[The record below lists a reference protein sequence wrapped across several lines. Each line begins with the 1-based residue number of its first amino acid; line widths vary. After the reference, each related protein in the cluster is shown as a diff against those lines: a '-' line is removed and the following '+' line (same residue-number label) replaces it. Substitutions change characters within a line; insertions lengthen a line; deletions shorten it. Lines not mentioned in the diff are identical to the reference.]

1 MEKGPG
7 RSYNGVP
14 QPDRWPPRL
23 VYDGGRRPI
32 RVPYLDASPETIP
45 IDVGRQLFIDDF
57 LVESTTLTR
66 RFHQA
71 EKSEH
76 NPVLTPETATE
87 MDGGECP
94 VAAPFNDGVW
104 WDPTDRLFKM
114 WYQAGWMSGTGYAV
128 SDDGIEWSRPAL
140 DVVPGTNLVLA
151 PRPGY
156 RRDGCCVWLD
166 HGAEDS
172 ERRFKMFQYFR
183 SSGETGRPWSGGEV
197 YTSPDGIHWGEPTR
211 TGPLGDNSSF
221 FYNPFRKKW
230 VYSVRRTEDGV
241 RARRY
246 IEHADFLDGSQW
258 EDEDPVLW
266 AWSDELDEPDPQIG
280 EAPQLYDL
288 NAVAY
293 ESVMLG
299 LIAIFRGPPNPE
311 AAERGVPKTNDLTL
325 GFSRDGFHWDRP
337 DRRSFI
343 PATHPGHVGQGIHP
357 CGGRSVPGRRRPAL
371 LLLRGL
377 VRRVP
382 EAQGEHGRVPWRV
395 QRHVR
400 GRRHRTCDAEEGRIR
415 VDGRGDGRRRPH
427 HAARHL
433 RRPAPVRQCRHLSGR
448 SESGGAGPTGRCGS
462 AILGRSLPAGL
473 GRSDGA
479 EDRLDGRP
487 RPLLAEG
494 HTGQVQVSLHQRQ
507 PVHLLGEPGPRG
519 LQQRLRSRGRARSQ
533 RADASLRGVPNEAGA
548 AG

>member
-1 MEKGPG
+1 M
-7 RSYNGVP
+7 
-14 QPDRWPPRL
+14 
-23 VYDGGRRPI
+23 YDGGRRPI
-32 RVPYLDASPETIP
+32 RVPYLDAPPETIP

-114 WYQAGWMSGTGYAV
+114 WYQAGWMSGTGYAI
-128 SDDGIEWSRPAL
+128 SDDGIEWRRPVL

-166 HGAEDS
+166 HEAEDS
-172 ERRFKMFQYFR
+172 EQRFKMFQYFR
-183 SSGETGRPWSGGEV
+183 SSGEIGRPWSGGEV

-266 AWSDELDEPDPQIG
+266 AWSDELDEPDPEIG

-299 LIAIFRGPPNPE
+299 LIAIFRRTSQPGGRRKGSPQDE
-311 AAERGVPKTNDLTL
+311 
-325 GFSRDGFHWDRP
+325 RP
-337 DRRSFI
+337 DPGIQPGRLPLGPSGPQVLHPGDTR
-343 PATHPGHVGQGIHP
+343 PGHVGQGIRP
-357 CGGRSVPGRRRPAL
+357 CGGRSVPDRRRPTL

-377 VRRVP
+377 VRRVA
-382 EAQGEHGRVPWRV
+382 EAHGEHGRVPWRG

-400 GRRHRTCDAEEGRIR
+400 RRRHRACDAKKGRIR
-415 VDGRGDGRRRPH
+415 VDGRWDGRRRPH

-433 RRPAPVRQCRHLSGR
+433 RRPAPVRQRGHLAGR
-448 SESGGAGPTGRCGS
+448 PASGGAGPTGRRGD
-462 AILGRSLPAGL
+462 ALLGRSLRAGL

-479 EDRLDGRP
+479 EGRLDGSP
-487 RPLLAEG
+487 RPLRAER
-494 HTGQVQVSLHQRQ
+494 HTDQVQVSRHQRK
-507 PVHLLGEPGPRG
+507 PSTPSG
-519 LQQRLRSRGRARSQ
+519 
-533 RADASLRGVPNEAGA
+533 
-548 AG
+548 

>member
-1 MEKGPG
+1 M
-7 RSYNGVP
+7 
-14 QPDRWPPRL
+14 
-23 VYDGGRRPI
+23 
-32 RVPYLDASPETIP
+32 
-45 IDVGRQLFIDDF
+45 
-57 LVESTTLTR
+57 VESTTLTR

-71 EKSEH
+71 RKSEH
-76 NPVLTPETATE
+76 NPVLTPETETE
-87 MDGGECP
+87 LDGGECP

-128 SDDGIEWSRPAL
+128 SDDGVEWRRPAL
-140 DVVPGTNLVLA
+140 DVVPRTNLVLA

-166 HGAEDS
+166 HEAEDS
-172 ERRFKMFQYFR
+172 EQRFKMFQYFR
-183 SSGETGRPWSGGEV
+183 SSGEIGRPWSGGEV
-197 YTSPDGIHWGEPTR
+197 YTSPDGIHWGEPIR

-221 FYNPFRKKW
+221 FYNPFRRKW
-230 VYSVRRTEDGV
+230 LYSVRRTEGGV

-266 AWSDELDEPDPQIG
+266 AWSDELDEPDPEIG

-311 AAERGVPKTNDLTL
+311 AAARGVPKTNDLTL

-343 PATHPGHVGQGIHP
+343 PAT
-357 CGGRSVPGRRRPAL
+357 R
-371 LLLRGL
+371 
-377 VRRVP
+377 
-382 EAQGEHGRVPWRV
+382 AQGTWDKGYVHAAGGVCLIVGDLLYFYYGAWSGESPKLTGSMVGSHGAANAMYAGGGTGP
-395 QRHVR
+395 
-400 GRRHRTCDAEEGRIR
+400 CDAKKGRIR
-415 VDGRGDGRRRPH
+415 VDGRWDGRRRPH

-433 RRPAPVRQCRHLSGR
+433 RRPAPVRQRGHLAGR
-448 SESGGAGPTGRCGS
+448 PASGGVGPTGRRGD
-462 AILGRSLPAGL
+462 ALLGRSLRAGL

-479 EDRLDGRP
+479 EGRLDGSP
-487 RPLLAEG
+487 RPLRAER
-494 HTGQVQVSLHQRQ
+494 HTGQVQVSRHQRK
-507 PVHLLGEPGPRG
+507 PVRLLGEPGSRG
-519 LQQRLRSRGRARSQ
+519 LQQRLRGRGRARSQ
-533 RADASLRGVPNEAGA
+533 RAVASLREPGRLLNARTSPNRTAARRGAPSRCASAGPRPIPGSPVRSRPSVPPR
-548 AG
+548 

>member
-32 RVPYLDASPETIP
+32 RVPYLDAPPETIP

-128 SDDGIEWSRPAL
+128 SDDGIEWSRPVL

-266 AWSDELDEPDPQIG
+266 AWSDELDEPDPEIG
-280 EAPQLYDL
+280 EVPQLYDL

-311 AAERGVPKTNDLTL
+311 AAARGVPKTNDLTL

-343 PATHPGHVGQGIHP
+343 PAT
-357 CGGRSVPGRRRPAL
+357 R
-371 LLLRGL
+371 
-377 VRRVP
+377 
-382 EAQGEHGRVPWRV
+382 AQGTWDKGYIHAAGGVCLIVDDLLYFYYGAWSGESPKLTGSMVGSHGAANAMYA
-395 QRHVR
+395 
-400 GRRHRTCDAEEGRIR
+400 GGGTGLATLRRDGFASMDAGTDGGVLTTRPVTFEGRHLFVNADTSRGALR
-415 VDGRGDGRRRPH
+415 VEVLDRRGDVVMPFTADRCVPVSADRTAQRITWTEGHDLSALRDTTVRFRFH
-427 HAARHL
+427 VSNGSLYAFWVSQELTGSSNGYAAAGG
-433 RRPAPVRQCRHLSGR
+433 PGVSGR
-448 SESGGAGPTGRCGS
+448 M
-462 AILGRSLPAGL
+462 PA
-473 GRSDGA
+473 
-479 EDRLDGRP
+479 
-487 RPLLAEG
+487 
-494 HTGQVQVSLHQRQ
+494 
-507 PVHLLGEPGPRG
+507 
-519 LQQRLRSRGRARSQ
+519 
-533 RADASLRGVPNEAGA
+533 
-548 AG
+548 